1 MRINIDNI
9 LDELLVLKSQN
20 HDMEAFSLLVK
31 RFQPVLLRH
40 AFRMTRDNEA
50 ASDIAQESWYAIAKG
65 IARLKSPGAFRAW
78 ALKIAG
84 NKSANWIKQEQRKRK
99 LSVDS
104 EMFLDTETI
113 DSESEPIAI
122 IKLAMMSLSV
132 KNKTIL
138 SMFYVDNYSVKEI
151 AESLSISTG
160 TVKSRLFYAR
170 KTLKEKFEDAKTK
183 RI

>member
-1 MRINIDNI
+1 
-9 LDELLVLKSQN
+9 
-20 HDMEAFSLLVK
+20 
-31 RFQPVLLRH
+31 
-40 AFRMTRDNEA
+40 
-50 ASDIAQESWYAIAKG
+50 
-65 IARLKSPGAFRAW
+65 
-78 ALKIAG
+78 
-84 NKSANWIKQEQRKRK
+84 
-99 LSVDS
+99 
-104 EMFLDTETI
+104 MFLDTETI
-113 DSESEPIAI
+113 DSQSETIAI

>member
-9 LDELLVLKSQN
+9 LDELLVLRSQN

-31 RFQPVLLRH
+31 RFQPALLRH
-40 AFRMTRDNEA
+40 AFRMTRNDDA
-50 ASDIAQESWYAIAKG
+50 ALDIAQESWYAIAKG
-65 IARLKSPGAFRAW
+65 IARLKSPDAFRAW
-78 ALKIAG
+78 ALKIVG

-104 EMFLDTETI
+104 KIFLAAETQKH
-113 DSESEPIAI
+113 DSEPIAI
-122 IKLAMMSLSV
+122 IKAAMISLSV

-151 AESLSISTG
+151 AESLSISSG

-170 KTLKEKFEDAKTK
+170 KTLKEKYEGSKTK